1 MPTQLD
7 INHELER
14 PLHIDG
20 FNRLI
25 TFETLYNIFLYL
37 FETGADDACSDTF
50 SDTFSESLPLSSSI
64 ILVISFSIS
73 LLLLLLLVDTLLYI
87 SFISE

>member
-7 INHELER
+7 INHELDKH
-14 PLHIDG
+14 LHIDG

-25 TFETLYNIFLYL
+25 MFETLYKTFLYL
-37 FETGADDACSDTF
+37 FETGADTCSEI
-50 SDTFSESLPLSSSI
+50 ESLPLSSSI

-73 LLLLLLLVDTLLYI
+73 VLLLLLLVDTLLYI
-87 SFISE
+87 LFNLFISE

>member
-37 FETGADDACSDTF
+37 FETGANDAC